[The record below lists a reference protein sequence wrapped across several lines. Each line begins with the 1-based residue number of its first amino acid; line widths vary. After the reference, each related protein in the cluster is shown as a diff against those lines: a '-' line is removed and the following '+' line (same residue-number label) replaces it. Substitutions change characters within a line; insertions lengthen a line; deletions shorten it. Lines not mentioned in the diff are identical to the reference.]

1 MSQLELFTAQ
11 RQAIASRHEPYAPF
25 DSTKARQI
33 ILSRL
38 LKAGG
43 AWIRRREL
51 RKATGMRPAHV
62 SSVLRELNCA
72 GVIERTDTL
81 PIVHPMH
88 GHMGQT
94 TGYRIRQ
101 PLQVTA

>member
-11 RQAIASRHEPYAPF
+11 RQAIAARHEPYAPF

-38 LKAGG
+38 QQAGG
-43 AWIRRREL
+43 DWVRRREL

-62 SSVLRELNCA
+62 SSVLRELNYA
-72 GVIERTDTL
+72 GVIECTETL

-94 TGYRIRQ
+94 TGYRVSQ
-101 PLQVTA
+101 TLQEAA